1 MVKSRIKL
9 NLQGIN
15 EVMKSPEIQAAVE
28 EAGKAV
34 ANKCGQDYDTKS
46 GTIKYIA
53 FCNVFP
59 NTKKAAK
66 DNSEN
71 NTLIKSLPAVGLKTS
86 KR

>member
-1 MVKSRIKL
+1 MAKTEIKL

-15 EVMKSPEIQAAVE
+15 EVMKSPEIKAAVE
-28 EAGKAV
+28 DAGKAV
-34 ANKCGQDYDTKS
+34 ADKCGQDYGTKS

-59 NTKKAAK
+59 NTRKAAK
-66 DNSEN
+66 ENSEN
-71 NTLIKSLPAVGLKTS
+71 NTLIKNVSAVGLKTS